1 MPDFKNK
8 TIKQNPKQHTNKKL
22 IQKCDNKK
30 KKVQQMLGTCEKL
43 QFQSVFEVYWK
54 AFAKILGVVNK

>member
-1 MPDFKNK
+1 MS
-8 TIKQNPKQHTNKKL
+8 
-22 IQKCDNKK
+22 QKCDKK
-30 KKVQQMLGTCEKL
+30 KKKAQQMLGTCEKL